1 MRARAA
7 FVSATV
13 VGGSVVP
20 LPVVSYAEIVM
31 ARPIEPTPVLEGE
44 DAERLLRDLER
55 TCTPEEAKRRVEKA
69 RGFLAEIMRPKAP
82 PGGDKNG
89 H

>member
-7 FVSATV
+7 FMSATV
-13 VGGSVVP
+13 ERRAVVP

-55 TCTPEEAKRRVEKA
+55 TCTPEEAKRRVQKA
-69 RGFLAEIMRPKAP
+69 RDLLAKVMLPAADDTVAAE
-82 PGGDKNG
+82 
-89 H
+89 

>member
-1 MRARAA
+1 
-7 FVSATV
+7 
-13 VGGSVVP
+13 
-20 LPVVSYAEIVM
+20 M

-44 DAERLLRDLER
+44 DGERLLRDLAR

-69 RGFLAEIMRPKAP
+69 RGFLAEITRPKAP

>member
-1 MRARAA
+1 MSARAA
-7 FVSATV
+7 FMSATLE
-13 VGGSVVP
+13 GGAVVP

-55 TCTPEEAKRRVEKA
+55 TCSPEEAKRRVRKA
-69 RGFLAEIMRPKAP
+69 RELLAKVMLPAADDTVAAE
-82 PGGDKNG
+82 
-89 H
+89 